1 MSETCANCGQVFLKS
16 FTYWGHLNF
25 CGKTKTFK
33 KVGFSKRPS
42 YKPAAI
48 ITNGNIYEA
57 SPEDACENYVHES
70 SPIVDVPIDEAVL
83 LFQQAVLLTL
93 QEKEKEMPKVKES
106 SGNFV
111 TANRRIYNTIM
122 KYTANRHQLS
132 EQDNTDMMCMIKRI
146 SRMNGKEIPLPSR
159 YEMIKMNV
167 CMFSS
172 CSNLWLMYFILH

>member
-1 MSETCANCGQVFLKS
+1 MMSETCGNCGQVFLKS

-25 CGKTKTFK
+25 CGKTKTFQ
-33 KVGFSKRPS
+33 KVGFSKKPS

-48 ITNGNIYEA
+48 ITNGNMYEA
-57 SPEDACENYVHES
+57 SPEDYVHES
-70 SPIVDVPIDEAVL
+70 SPIVDVLIDEAVL

-111 TANRRIYNTIM
+111 TGNRRIYNTIM
-122 KYTANRHQLS
+122 KYTAKRHQLS

-159 YEMIKMNV
+159 YEMLEMNV
-167 CMFSS
+167 CILSS
-172 CSNLWLMYFILH
+172 CSNLWLMYFILY